1 MLDLHD
7 DPKALSAWVA
17 SCACEV
23 ELPPNWQGFFDRTGV
38 MSTLADEN
46 RRFPRF
52 YVRGLGA
59 LESCQS
65 LPGKPRDG
73 GWHGVYTKDISR
85 EGVGFLHSEQLYPR
99 ERMRIVLTDGVPRLM
114 EVIHCRRIQRR
125 CYEIGSRFVA
135 EFRHSW

>member
-1 MLDLHD
+1 M
-7 DPKALSAWVA
+7 P
-17 SCACEV
+17 
-23 ELPPNWQGFFDRTGV
+23 
-38 MSTLADEN
+38 TLADEN

-65 LPGKPRDG
+65 LPGKPRTG
-73 GWHGVYTKDISR
+73 AWHGVYTKDISR